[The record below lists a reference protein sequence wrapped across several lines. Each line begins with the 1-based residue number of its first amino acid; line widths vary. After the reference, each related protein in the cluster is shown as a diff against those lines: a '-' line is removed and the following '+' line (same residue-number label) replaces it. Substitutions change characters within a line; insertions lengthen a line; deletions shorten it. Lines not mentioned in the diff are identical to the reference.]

1 MKSKKT
7 ILVVEDEEPILL
19 ALQRILEL
27 SGQYEVIT
35 AGDGEQGL
43 DALKRVVPDMIISDI
58 SMPNM
63 NGLDFCKRV
72 RDNPITESTPFIFL
86 TAKKEKMVEGI
97 SAGGDDFLLKP
108 FSVDEVLVKIEAIF
122 RRVAKSKI
130 QALQHKGLIEDIPV
144 DNILELCLKESISG
158 ELILQSEGKVGIVR
172 LANGDILGVE
182 IEDARDD
189 AALDILRLWKKGT
202 FVIRPSEIKIGK
214 DIHTHHAEVDLS
226 KAVEISD
233 NIWWVGAAHTD
244 SRGQKNSY
252 LAIYKTD
259 RQPIHLLV
267 DPGSPIHLNEI
278 THKTGQVIGDASRI
292 NLYLLSAGSADVAL
306 NSMFVRKMNPRAIC
320 ITSRVAWEQQ
330 IRHFEIPEESVK
342 KINLTGIYKLK
353 LASGNRLIILPAPF
367 SPQPGA
373 FMTYDQKR
381 RILFSGNLFSS
392 YTAGSDR
399 TAAYLYAVE
408 EDWNGMLRFHLERF
422 PSATVIH
429 SLLAMIATLDP
440 APRVIAPRYG
450 RLIREEQMDY
460 FTDRLAGMD
469 WGYNSKNA
477 YQNKEDRLVIQA
489 ANNVLEQVQ
498 DEMSL
503 DEAIAKLQSDD
514 YMAGH
519 VLFEGTQIERLL
531 CEGAVF
537 YPAFIR
543 ILSQDLSEAAANKI
557 KTTALKAAYNLGLQ
571 LPDLAEKESPV

>member
-35 AGDGEQGL
+35 AGDGELGL
-43 DALKRVVPDMIISDI
+43 EALKRVVPDLIISDI

-72 RDNPITESTPFIFL
+72 RENPITESTPFIFL

-130 QALQHKGLIEDIPV
+130 QALQHKGLIEEIAV

-158 ELILQSEGKVGIVR
+158 ELILQSEGKVGLVR

-182 IEDARDD
+182 MEDARDD
-189 AALDILRLWKKGT
+189 AALDILRMWKTGT
-202 FVIRPSEIKIGK
+202 FVIRPSEIKIGR
-214 DIHTHHAEVDLS
+214 DIHTHHTEVDLS
-226 KAVEISD
+226 RAIEISD
-233 NIWWVGAAHTD
+233 NIWWVGAALPE

-252 LAIYKTD
+252 LAVYKTN

-278 THKTGQVIGDASRI
+278 TRKTGQVIGDASRI

-320 ITSRVAWEQQ
+320 ITSREAWRQQ
-330 IRHFEIPEESVK
+330 ARHYEIPEESVK
-342 KINLTGIYKLK
+342 KIDLSDSYKLK
-353 LASGNRLIILPAPF
+353 LASGNRLVMLPASF
-367 SPQPGA
+367 SPEPGA
-373 FMTYDQKR
+373 FMTYDQEHR
-381 RILFSGNLFSS
+381 VLFSGNLFSS
-392 YTAGSDR
+392 HAPAEGS
-399 TAAYLYAVE
+399 APAYLYAVE
-408 EDWNGMLRFHLERF
+408 GDWNGMLRFHLERF

-429 SLLAMIATLDP
+429 SLLKLVASLEP

-450 RLIREEQMDY
+450 RLIREEQISY
-460 FTDRLAGMD
+460 FMERLAAMD
-469 WGYNSKNA
+469 WGYNSRKA
-477 YQNKEDRLVIQA
+477 YLSREDRLVVQA
-489 ANNVLEQVQ
+489 ANNVLEQIQ
-498 DEMSL
+498 DELAL

-557 KTTALKAAYNLGLQ
+557 KTTALKAAYNLGLE
-571 LPDLAEKESPV
+571 LPELTEKE

>member
-43 DALKRVVPDMIISDI
+43 EALKRVVPDLIISDI

-72 RDNPITESTPFIFL
+72 RENPITESTPFIFL

-158 ELILQSEGKVGIVR
+158 ELILQSEGKVGLVR

-182 IEDARDD
+182 MEDARDD

-202 FVIRPSEIKIGK
+202 FVIRPSEIKIGR
-214 DIHTHHAEVDLS
+214 DIHTHHTEVDLS
-226 KAVEISD
+226 KAIEISD
-233 NIWWVGAAHTD
+233 NIWWVGAALPENQ
-244 SRGQKNSY
+244 GQKNSY
-252 LAIYKTD
+252 LAVYKTN

-278 THKTGQVIGDASRI
+278 TRKTGQVIGDASRI

-320 ITSRVAWEQQ
+320 ITSREAWRQQ
-330 IRHFEIPEESVK
+330 ARHYEIPEESVK
-342 KINLTGIYKLK
+342 KIDLSDNYKLK
-353 LASGNRLIILPAPF
+353 LASGNRLVMLPASF
-367 SPQPGA
+367 SPEPGA
-373 FMTYDQKR
+373 FMTYDQEHR
-381 RILFSGNLFSS
+381 VLFSGNLFSS
-392 YTAGSDR
+392 HAPAEG
-399 TAAYLYAVE
+399 AAPDYLYAVE
-408 EDWNGMLRFHLERF
+408 GDWNGMLRFHLDRF

-429 SLLAMIATLDP
+429 SLLELIASLEP

-450 RLIREEQMDY
+450 RLIREEQISY
-460 FTDRLAGMD
+460 FVERLASMD
-469 WGYNSKNA
+469 WGYNSRKA
-477 YQNKEDRLVIQA
+477 YLSREDRLVVQA

-498 DEMSL
+498 DEMAL

-519 VLFEGTQIERLL
+519 VLFKGTQIERLL

-537 YPAFIR
+537 YPPFIR

-571 LPDLAEKESPV
+571 L

>member
-43 DALKRVVPDMIISDI
+43 EALKRVVPDLIISDI

-72 RDNPITESTPFIFL
+72 RENPITESTPFIFL

-158 ELILQSEGKVGIVR
+158 ELILQSEGKVGLVR

-182 IEDARDD
+182 MEDARDD

-202 FVIRPSEIKIGK
+202 FVIRPSEIKIGR
-214 DIHTHHAEVDLS
+214 DIHTHHTEVDLS
-226 KAVEISD
+226 KAIEISD
-233 NIWWVGAAHTD
+233 NIWWVGAALPENQ
-244 SRGQKNSY
+244 GQKNSY
-252 LAIYKTD
+252 LAVYKTN

-278 THKTGQVIGDASRI
+278 TRKTGQVIGDASRI

-320 ITSRVAWEQQ
+320 ITSREAWRQQ
-330 IRHFEIPEESVK
+330 ARHYEIPEESVK
-342 KINLTGIYKLK
+342 KIDLSDNYKLK
-353 LASGNRLIILPAPF
+353 LASGNRLVMLPASF
-367 SPQPGA
+367 SPEPGA
-373 FMTYDQKR
+373 FMTYDQEHR
-381 RILFSGNLFSS
+381 VLFSGNLFSS
-392 YTAGSDR
+392 HAPAEG
-399 TAAYLYAVE
+399 AAPDYLYAVE
-408 EDWNGMLRFHLERF
+408 GDWNGMLRFHLDRF

-429 SLLAMIATLDP
+429 SLLELIASLEP

-450 RLIREEQMDY
+450 RLIREEQISY
-460 FTDRLAGMD
+460 FVERLASMD
-469 WGYNSKNA
+469 WGYNSRKA
-477 YQNKEDRLVIQA
+477 YLSREDRLVVQA

-498 DEMSL
+498 DEMAL

-519 VLFEGTQIERLL
+519 VLFKGTQIERLL

-571 LPDLAEKESPV
+571 LPDLAEKE